1 VNTIRLAVNRK
12 EGAPNYGSNGASCE
26 VSIDLPEDFSVEM
39 TTAVANIWYVAITN
53 AVDTQLS
60 KMRQPAATPPAEPE
74 RQPEPERPRYPER
87 RRNDGGQWQ
96 GSGPPRT
103 GRELLGWARKHDVD
117 LSGLAKAW
125 RLPWRVMDWSEQD
138 VQDAYNTLSEGVQS
152 NGKP

>member
-1 VNTIRLAVNRK
+1 VNTIRLSVNRK

-39 TTAVANIWYVAITN
+39 TTAVANIWYVAITQ
-53 AVDTQLS
+53 AVDTQLA
-60 KMRQPAATPPAEPE
+60 KMRAPAPAQPDDQPAEPQ
-74 RQPEPERPRYPER
+74 RRYPER
-87 RRNDGGQWQ
+87 RRVDGGQWQ

-125 RLPWRVMDWSEQD
+125 KLPWKVLDWSPED
-138 VQDAYNTLSEGVQS
+138 VQDVYATLSEGVQS
-152 NGKP
+152 NGRG